1 VTVATRLI
9 TAALATLLVVGLG
22 TLVAEPGQAA
32 ETAAVEAGTGTTSMP
47 NQVLRRGCRSYGYSY
62 SLTTATGDWELDTF
76 LVDRDGRTVSSGVFM
91 SDTEPATG
99 SSAFGLCRSVTR
111 YGKFTIRGMLTV
123 FDGWDQTVSD
133 ITPSHVWL
141 HRWRRR

>member
-1 VTVATRLI
+1 MTAATRLSA
-9 TAALATLLVVGLG
+9 AALSTLLAVGLG
-22 TLVAEPGQAA
+22 TLAAEPARAA
-32 ETAAVEAGTGTTSMP
+32 GRAGVEAGTGTTSMP
-47 NQVLRRGCRSYGYSY
+47 NQVLRRGCRDYVYSY
-62 SLTTATGDWELDTF
+62 SVTAATGDWELDTF
-76 LVDRDGRTVSSGVFM
+76 LVDPDGRLVSSGVFM
-91 SDTEPATG
+91 SDSEPAAG

-111 YGKFTIRGMLTV
+111 YGRFTITGTLTV